1 MASYVPS
8 QEQVT
13 SQLRIII
20 PALGTLATAFGIS
33 STQAGSYE
41 QIALASIGPI
51 SYIVCAIWGII
62 DNTRKA
68 ILAKA
73 AKPVDAN
80 TPAAQI
86 VLSVQEAAVAQKLPE
101 NVTTTADTKVISR

>member
-1 MASYVPS
+1 MSGYVPS

-20 PALGTLATAFGIS
+20 PALGTMATAFGIGAA
-33 STQAGSYE
+33 QAGSYE

-51 SYIVCAIWGII
+51 SYIVCVIWGII
-62 DNTRKA
+62 ANTRKA

-73 AKPVDAN
+73 AKPVDKN
-80 TPAAQI
+80 TPAPQI
-86 VLSVQEAAVAQKLPE
+86 VLSEQEAAVAQVLPA
-101 NVTTTADTKVISR
+101 NVTTTAETKVVAK

>member
-1 MASYVPS
+1 MSYVPS

-20 PALGTLATAFGIS
+20 PALGTMATAFGVS
-33 STQAGSYE
+33 SVQAGSYE
-41 QIALASIGPI
+41 QIAIASIAPI

-62 DNTRKA
+62 ANTRQA

-73 AKPVDAN
+73 AKPVDSN
-80 TPAAQI
+80 TPAPQI
-86 VLSVQEAAVAQKLPE
+86 ILSTQEAAIAQKLPE
-101 NVTTTADTKVISR
+101 NVTTTAETKVIPR